1 MLQRISRWALRR
13 PRRVVTAV
21 ALLTI
26 AAAIFAVPVTS
37 ALTAGGFQ
45 DPASESARANQ
56 VLLEVFG
63 KGDVQLV
70 LVVTDRGGGILG
82 AETQAAGRQMVD
94 KLRRSPHV
102 IGVMSPW
109 TSPVQEAEALYS
121 ADRRAALIVADLRGG
136 ESQAPQYGQDLVDA
150 IENDVL
156 VGFPGVAVEPGGS
169 AMVFRQITQQTLRDV
184 LIMESIA
191 VPLSMLVL
199 VWVFGGLAAA
209 TLPVVVAGV
218 AIAGSIAVLR
228 AIALWTDVS
237 IFALNLTTALGLA
250 LAIDYT
256 LLIVSRFRD
265 EVATGSDR
273 DHALRTAMATAGRT
287 IVFSALT
294 VTLSMSTMVLFD
306 IPFLRSFA
314 YAGVATVSLCAL
326 AALVLTPAVIVLL
339 GNRLVIGTGR
349 HRRGD
354 PRESAQHA
362 FWNRSTAF
370 VIRHALPLAVA
381 GTALLVCLG
390 VPFFAVKWG
399 NPDDRVLP
407 PSASAH
413 QVGDRLREQFLG
425 RSGTESLVVVPDARG
440 LTEVDW
446 TRYGESASRVIGVTA
461 VRVPTGTFVDG
472 RAVGPAAG
480 GAAVADGHA
489 YLTVAGDTP
498 LFSADSEAQLTSL
511 RALPGPGD
519 RDVEITGAAAVNR
532 DSVQAIAARLPL
544 VLGLIVVVIFA
555 LLFTLTGSIVL
566 PLKALV
572 LNALSLTAAFGAL
585 VWIFQEGH
593 LGALGTTP
601 TGTLVATIP
610 VLLFC
615 IAFGLS
621 MDYEV
626 FLLARIREF
635 WVRSDRTAAD
645 QDRSVVLGVA
655 HTARVVTAAAL
666 IMSISFA
673 GLIAAQVS
681 FMRMFGVGLV
691 LAVLVDATVVRMVL
705 LPAFM
710 HLLGRWNWWAPAPL
724 ARLHA
729 RWDPPG

>member
-1 MLQRISRWALRR
+1 
-13 PRRVVTAV
+13 
-21 ALLTI
+21 
-26 AAAIFAVPVTS
+26 
-37 ALTAGGFQ
+37 
-45 DPASESARANQ
+45 
-56 VLLEVFG
+56 
-63 KGDVQLV
+63 VQLV

-82 AETQAAGRQMVD
+82 AEAQAAGRQMVD
-94 KLRRSPHV
+94 KLRSNPHV
-102 IGVMSPW
+102 VGVMSPW

-156 VGFPGVAVEPGGS
+156 AALPGVAVEPGGS

-354 PRESAQHA
+354 PRESAQHI

-440 LTEVDW
+440 LTEADW

-480 GAAVADGHA
+480 GAAVADGRA

-635 WVRSDRTAAD
+635 WIRSDRTAAD

-705 LPAFM
+705 LLAFM

-724 ARLHA
+724 TRLHA

>member
-472 RAVGPAAG
+472 RAVGPPAG

-498 LFSADSEAQLTSL
+498 LFSADSEAQLTGL